1 MKRILPI
8 LLAVLLLIGCTMS
21 TTVLADSTD
30 ATVSADTQESKYVE
44 GRDTIILFTS
54 DVHCGIDQGFGY
66 AGLVAMRDSLAK
78 DNNVLLIDD
87 GDSVQGE
94 PLGTLTKGA
103 AIIDLMNAVGY
114 DLAIPGNHEFDY
126 GMDSF
131 FSFVEK
137 ADFPYISCNFNK
149 KGELVLPAYVVM
161 DVAGTKIGF
170 VGITTPESI
179 SNGTPT
185 TFKDADGNYIYGFME
200 GNNGQNMYDAV
211 QSAVDAARE
220 EGADYV
226 IAVAHLGNEAGSSP
240 YNYADVLGNTTGI
253 DAMTDGHS
261 HDTDQLVMKNK
272 DGEDVIR
279 AACGTK
285 LAGVGYIKIS
295 AEDGSLSYGLY
306 VWNNDVSAP
315 ELLGIENDLSEA
327 VASASADLN
336 KELDRVVATSAFD
349 LTISDPTAT
358 NSNGMPIRIVRSA
371 ETNLGDFCADAYR
384 DQTGAD
390 IAVVNGGG
398 VRASIP
404 AGDITLR
411 QIMQVN
417 PFGNQICVLEVTG
430 QQILDALEYASRN
443 VPGESGSFMQV
454 SGMSYEIHTYIE
466 SSCTSNDMGEFTGVD
481 GEYRVKNVKVG
492 GEDLDLEKT
501 YILAGTDHT
510 LLNYGG
516 GMTMYKGSK
525 ILQKSAMLDNQ
536 ALINYITDK
545 LGGVIGTEY
554 ENPYGQGRIVAVE
567 EKP

>member
-8 LLAVLLLIGCTMS
+8 ILTVLLLVGCTMS
-21 TTVLADSTD
+21 ATVLAESTD
-30 ATVSADTQESKYVE
+30 TAASESKYVE

-66 AGLVAMRDSLAK
+66 AGLAAVRDSLSE
-78 DNNVLLIDD
+78 DNNVILVDD

-94 PLGTLTKGA
+94 PIGTITKGE
-103 AIIDLMNAVGY
+103 AIVELMNTVGY

-137 ADFPYISCNFNK
+137 ANFPYISCNFNK
-149 KGELVLPAYVVM
+149 EGELVLPAYTII

-170 VGITTPESI
+170 VGISTPESI
-179 SNGTPT
+179 SDGTPK
-185 TFKDADGNYIYGFME
+185 TFQDEDGNYIYSFME
-200 GNNGQNMYDAV
+200 GNDGQNMYDAV

-226 IAVAHLGNEAGSSP
+226 IAVAHLGNEAGSAP

-253 DAMTDGHS
+253 DAMTDGHT

-285 LAGVGYIKIS
+285 LSGIGYIKIA

-306 VWNNDVSAP
+306 TWNNDVSAP
-315 ELLGIENDLSEA
+315 ELLGIENEVSEA
-327 VASASADLN
+327 VATATADLD
-336 KELDRVVATSAFD
+336 KELDTVVATSTVD

-358 NSNGMPIRIVRSA
+358 DSNGSPIRIVRSA

-398 VRASIP
+398 VRVSIL

-411 QIMQVN
+411 QIMQVH
-417 PFGNQICVLEVTG
+417 PFGNQICVIEVTG
-430 QQILDALEYASRN
+430 QQILDALEYASCN
-443 VPGESGSFMQV
+443 VPGENGSFLQV

-466 SSCTSNDMGEFTGVD
+466 SSCTSNDMGEFTGVE

-501 YILAGTDHT
+501 YTLAGTDHT

-516 GMTMYKGSK
+516 GMTMFKGSTV
-525 ILQKSAMLDNQ
+525 LQKDVKLDNQ
-536 ALINYITDK
+536 MLIDYITDT
-545 LGGVIGTEY
+545 LGGVVGAEY
-554 ENPYGQGRIVAVE
+554 ENPYGLGRIVAVE

>member
-8 LLAVLLLIGCTMS
+8 ILTVLLLVGCTMS
-21 TTVLADSTD
+21 ATVLAESTD
-30 ATVSADTQESKYVE
+30 TAASESKYVE

-66 AGLVAMRDSLAK
+66 AGLAAMRDSLSE
-78 DNNVLLIDD
+78 DNNVILVDD

-94 PLGTLTKGA
+94 PIGTITKGE
-103 AIIDLMNAVGY
+103 AIVELMNTVGY

-126 GMDSF
+126 GLDSF

-137 ADFPYISCNFNK
+137 ANFPYISCNFNK
-149 KGELVLPAYVVM
+149 EGELVLPAYTII

-170 VGITTPESI
+170 VGISTPESI
-179 SNGTPT
+179 SDGTPK
-185 TFKDADGNYIYGFME
+185 TFQDEDGNYIYGFME
-200 GNNGQNMYDAV
+200 GNDGQNMYDAV

-226 IAVAHLGNEAGSSP
+226 IAVAHLGNEAGSAP

-253 DAMTDGHS
+253 DAMTDGHT

-285 LAGVGYIKIS
+285 LSGIGYIKIA

-306 VWNNDVSAP
+306 TWNNDVSAP
-315 ELLGIENDLSEA
+315 ELLGIENEVSEA
-327 VASASADLN
+327 VATATADLD
-336 KELDRVVATSAFD
+336 KELDTVVATSTVD

-358 NSNGMPIRIVRSA
+358 DSNGSPIRIVRSA

-398 VRASIP
+398 VRVSIP

-411 QIMQVN
+411 QIMQVH
-417 PFGNQICVLEVTG
+417 PFGNQICVIEVTG
-430 QQILDALEYASRN
+430 QQILDALEYASCN
-443 VPGESGSFMQV
+443 VPGENGSFLQV

-466 SSCTSNDMGEFTGVD
+466 SSCTSNDMGEFTGVE

-501 YILAGTDHT
+501 YTLAGTDHT

-516 GMTMYKGSK
+516 GMTMFKGSTV
-525 ILQKSAMLDNQ
+525 LQKDVKLDNQ
-536 ALINYITDK
+536 VLIDYITDT
-545 LGGVIGTEY
+545 LGGVVGAEY